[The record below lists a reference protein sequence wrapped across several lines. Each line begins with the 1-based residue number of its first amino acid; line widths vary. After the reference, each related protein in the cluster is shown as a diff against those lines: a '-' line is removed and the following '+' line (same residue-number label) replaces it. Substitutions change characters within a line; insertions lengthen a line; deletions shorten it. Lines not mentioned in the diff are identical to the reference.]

1 MKIKNIKNSQ
11 IIGIINGIGEVK
23 KKRLPVKIG
32 FAINKNLGAMEGCVE
47 SFEAERKKILDKY
60 CEKDDDGNLRING
73 KEYVLA
79 DRETY
84 ASEMRELL
92 AIENEIQ
99 IHTVSMTEIEK
110 CDSEKFDALSP
121 DDLSL
126 MEFMIEE

>member
-1 MKIKNIKNSQ
+1 MKIKNSQ

-60 CEKDDDGNLRING
+60 CEKDDNGNLRING

-92 AIENEIQ
+92 AIENEVQ

-110 CDSEKFDALSP
+110 CDSEKFDSLTP

-126 MEFMIEE
+126 IGFMIEE